1 MVCAA
6 DDAMTDWPEGD
17 EGVPV
22 EEVFEADFS
31 LAEVA
36 GTGSHWCAGVG
47 FDGSRGGAFMMFLG
61 MDATGAECRTSF

>member
-6 DDAMTDWPEGD
+6 DEDKVDEPGGD
-17 EGVPV
+17 RGVPV

-36 GTGSHWCAGVG
+36 GTGSH
-47 FDGSRGGAFMMFLG
+47 
-61 MDATGAECRTSF
+61 